1 MPESQFFF
9 GQQAVGRLD
18 DPHTHLDFHFGAG
31 RSIGPSHFDGVAIG
45 KSFSG
50 EDRAGATQAVA
61 IVIQL
66 DDAGHRE
73 FQVFEAVAA
82 GWTGIAC
89 VINVGVGRIG
99 RIQLGARF
107 WIVLVVGQVLLEA
120 GDVNRAAAKI
130 ATVFQQ
136 NMVVEIG
143 QLSSVSSF
151 AHHDAGWTFGLFGGD
166 GWTGR
171 MGCLHHAQPSKQQ
184 QQAQQRQLAPAKG

>member
-9 GQQAVGRLD
+9 GQQAVGSLD

-82 GWTGIAC
+82 GWAGVAC
-89 VINVGVGRIG
+89 VINVGGGRIG

-107 WIVLVVGQVLLEA
+107 CIVLVVGQVLLEA

-136 NMVVEIG
+136 NIVVERG
-143 QLSSVSSF
+143 QLGSGSPF
-151 AHHDAGWTFGLFGGD
+151 AHNDAGWTFNPFGGD

-171 MGCLHHAQPSKQQ
+171 LRPLRHAQPSKQQ
-184 QQAQQRQLAPAKG
+184 QAQQRHLAPAKG